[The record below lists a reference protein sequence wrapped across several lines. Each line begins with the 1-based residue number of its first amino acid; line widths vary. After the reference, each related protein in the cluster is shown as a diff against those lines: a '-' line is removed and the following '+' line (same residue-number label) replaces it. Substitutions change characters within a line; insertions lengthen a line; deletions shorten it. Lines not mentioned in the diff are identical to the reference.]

1 MTARKQLEVQLRKLI
16 PKAWRLIAYQDS
28 LDAISNVTVML
39 KQESIT
45 KAPAA
50 PQGAHIVT
58 YTVTLI
64 DPATDPKK
72 AELALD
78 ENVNDL
84 LYKLDTV
91 EWLTWSRAE
100 KVLFADFN
108 MAYDISVEVITR
120 KAI

>member
-45 KAPAA
+45 KAPFA
-50 PQGAHIVT
+50 PQGAHLVT

-91 EWLTWSRAE
+91 EWIMWSRAE
-100 KVLFADFN
+100 KVQFAEFN
-108 MAYDISVEVITR
+108 MAYDISLEVITR